1 MHLDDASLAST
12 CIFITLTQIFLH
24 DPKSIDRYTSRA
36 VHSQQCLAFSQHLI
50 HQLGYSHIHPTTTN
64 RESTETGYLKHPY
77 RYSSIERC
85 ALITM
90 DTVTRQLQSLLL
102 SLTALDCSLKSSP
115 CIIYRYSESDV
126 RIADTTWTWNYIN
139 KCKLQQSQMTK
150 NGRESVKF
158 NSERLLWSDNVVAI
172 PYLSHS
178 KPRDCT

>member
-24 DPKSIDRYTSRA
+24 DPKSIDLYLQQSIHNSASRFLNTLSTSY
-36 VHSQQCLAFSQHLI
+36 S
-50 HQLGYSHIHPTTTN
+50 YSHIHPTTTD

-102 SLTALDCSLKSSP
+102 SHCTGLQLKVQS
-115 CIIYRYSESDV
+115 SESDV

>member
-24 DPKSIDRYTSRA
+24 DPKSIDLYLQHSPFTTVPCVFSTLYPPAWLLTYPSHHHQSR
-36 VHSQQCLAFSQHLI
+36 VNRDGLFKTPIQIEHWKVCI
-50 HQLGYSHIHPTTTN
+50 NNYGYSYTAIAVSPSLSHC
-64 RESTETGYLKHPY
+64 TGLQLK
-77 RYSSIERC
+77 
-85 ALITM
+85 
-90 DTVTRQLQSLLL
+90 VQS
-102 SLTALDCSLKSSP
+102 
-115 CIIYRYSESDV
+115 SESDV